1 MTALSNRLAVIGG
14 GAMGEALVAGA
25 VRSGRYSPETVIV
38 SEPREDR
45 RRYLQERWQVCTTA
59 DNREAAKSAGIVV
72 LAVKPQVFF
81 QVMEPLAAVIAPEQ
95 LLISVAA
102 GITTSQMEKVLKGP
116 VPVIR
121 VMPNTPCLVG
131 KGAAVL
137 ARGTHAAAEHVQAAK
152 QLFDA
157 LGFTAEVPET
167 SLDGVTALSG
177 SGPAY
182 VFLILEALI
191 EGGVRV
197 GLPRDLSRQ
206 LVLHTVAGAV
216 EMMTE
221 TGQHPAVLKEMVT
234 SPGGTT
240 ACALEHLE
248 AAGLRGILVQA
259 VVKAWERAQELSGA
273 KE

>member
-1 MTALSNRLAVIGG
+1 
-14 GAMGEALVAGA
+14 MGEALVAGA
-25 VRSGRYSPETVIV
+25 LRSGQYRPEEIIV
-38 SEPREDR
+38 SEPLAGR
-45 RRYLQERWQVCTTA
+45 RSYLEERWRVCT
-59 DNREAAKSAGIVV
+59 SAGNMEAVQGTGIIVT
-72 LAVKPQVFF
+72 AVKPQVFF
-81 QVMEPLAAVIAPEQ
+81 DVLKPLTAVISPEQ

-102 GITTSQMEKVLKGP
+102 GITTGQIESMLTGP

-137 ARGTHAAAEHVQAAK
+137 ARGTYALEEHVETAK
-152 QLFDA
+152 NLFGA
-157 LGFTAEVPET
+157 LGFTAELPEG

-182 VFLILEALI
+182 VFLMLEALI

-197 GLPRDLSRQ
+197 GLPRELSRE

-216 EMMTE
+216 DMLVE

-248 AAGLRGILVQA
+248 TEGLRGTLIKA
-259 VVKAWERAQELSGA
+259 VVRAWERARELSGA

>member
-1 MTALSNRLAVIGG
+1 MLYQLAVIGG

-25 VRSGRYSPETVIV
+25 VKSGRYQRDKIIV
-38 SEPREDR
+38 SDPLETR
-45 RRYLQERWQVCTTA
+45 RNYFQDHFQIQVTQH
-59 DNREAAKSAGIVV
+59 NEEAAKEAAAIVM
-72 LAVKPQVFF
+72 AVKPQVFLE
-81 QVMEPLAAVIAPEQ
+81 VLKPLAPIITPEQ

-102 GITTSQMEKVLKGP
+102 GITISDIEGTLADK

-131 KGAAVL
+131 KGASIIAKGSF
-137 ARGTHAAAEHVQAAK
+137 ASAEHV
-152 QLFDA
+152 D
-157 LGFTAEVPET
+157 TAENLFGSLGLTAQLPEAG
-167 SLDGVTALSG
+167 LNGVTALSG

-182 VFLILEALI
+182 IFLILEALI

-197 GLPRDLSRQ
+197 GLPRQLSRE
-206 LVLHTVAGAV
+206 LVLQTMAGSL
-216 EMMTE
+216 EMVKE

-240 ACALEHLE
+240 AAALEYLE
-248 AAGLRGILVQA
+248 EEGIRGTLIKA
-259 VVKAWERAQELSGA
+259 VVKAWERAQELSGS